1 MLRLLERWCTCGTVE
16 RTEGPPSG
24 AIPSEPS
31 AVDTLGTTE
40 LEYSPPGNATLE
52 APAAV
57 LISGY
62 TPSDA
67 SESEVSDSMLVQQ
80 LFPDSGTPRAEG
92 TVVGDQGAHAGHR
105 AAGAADSPQADPGM
119 GEHAGAHVRSACVP
133 ETNGEFQSDC
143 RRGEELGF
151 YPQ

>member
-24 AIPSEPS
+24 AAPSGAESGGVRSSPS
-31 AVDTLGTTE
+31 TSMPLTASTIR
-40 LEYSPPGNATLE
+40 AQ
-52 APAAV
+52 APETV
-57 LISGY
+57 
-62 TPSDA
+62 T
-67 SESEVSDSMLVQQ
+67 ESEVSDSVLVQ
-80 LFPDSGTPRAEG
+80 LFPDAGTPRAEG

-133 ETNGEFQSDC
+133 ETNGEFPSYWGRTED
-143 RRGEELGF
+143 LGF
-151 YPQ
+151 CSQ